1 MSTAGGGVNIVKDGL
16 VLYLDA
22 ANPNSY
28 ISGSTTWYD
37 LSISGNIGT
46 LSSGI
51 TYNYSNG
58 GSLNFNGI
66 NDLVRINRNLDIS
79 TEFTIEYVILIRQLP
94 ATQTEYFCNFFN
106 GAGYQIN
113 GIYGVFGV
121 DSSNRNYF
129 VLCNL
134 NASGISAIVN
144 INDHVI
150 NTIYYVSVT
159 YQNRTL
165 KGYVNGVLRGTTNL
179 TFDPLNNTS
188 GITTLGAAPTNSLFS
203 PINMYSFKYYNR
215 ALSLSE
221 VLQNYNAAKSRFGL

>member
-1 MSTAGGGVNIVKDGL
+1 MAGNISLNTVTDGL

-22 ANPNSY
+22 ANPKSY
-28 ISGSTTWYD
+28 VSGSTKWYD

-46 LSSGI
+46 LSSGV
-51 TYNYSNG
+51 TYNYLNG

-66 NDLVRINRNLDIS
+66 SDFVSINTNLNIS
-79 TEFTIEYVILIRQLP
+79 TEFTIEYVLLIKQLP
-94 ATQTEYFCNFFN
+94 TTGQYFYNFFN

-113 GIYGVFGV
+113 GIYGEFGV
-121 DSSNRNYF
+121 GDGNFKYF
-129 VLCNL
+129 SLCTL
-134 NASGISAIVN
+134 NAFRLSASVYIF
-144 INDHVI
+144 DHVI

-165 KGYVNGVLRGTTNL
+165 KGYVNGVLRSTSNL
-179 TFDPLNNTS
+179 TFDPENNTS
-188 GITTLGAAPTNSLFS
+188 GITRLASASNNSLFS

>member
-1 MSTAGGGVNIVKDGL
+1 MSGNISLNTVTDGL

-22 ANPNSY
+22 ANPKSY
-28 ISGSTTWYD
+28 VSGSTTWYD
-37 LSISGNIGT
+37 LSIGGNIGT
-46 LSSGI
+46 LSSGV

-66 NDLVRINRNLDIS
+66 NDFVSINTNLNIS
-79 TEFTIEYVILIRQLP
+79 TEFTIEYVLLIRQLP
-94 ATQTEYFCNFFN
+94 TTGQYFYNFFN
-106 GAGYQIN
+106 GGGYRVN
-113 GIYGVFGV
+113 GIYGEFGV

-134 NASGISAIVN
+134 NASGLNTIVR

-165 KGYVNGVLRGTTNL
+165 KGYVNGVLRDTSVL

-188 GITTLGAAPTNSLFS
+188 GITSLSSANGSNFS

>member
-1 MSTAGGGVNIVKDGL
+1 MSGNISLNTVTDGL

-22 ANPNSY
+22 ANPKSY
-28 ISGSTTWYD
+28 VSGSTTWYD
-37 LSISGNIGT
+37 LSIGGNIGT
-46 LSSGI
+46 LSSGV

-58 GSLNFNGI
+58 GNLNFNGI
-66 NDLVRINRNLDIS
+66 NDFVSINRNLNIS
-79 TEFTIEYVILIRQLP
+79 TEFTIEYVLLIRQLP
-94 ATQTEYFCNFFN
+94 TTGQVFCNFN
-106 GAGYQIN
+106 NSSGYEIN
-113 GIYGVFGV
+113 GIDGYLGV
-121 DSSNRNYF
+121 DTYNRNYF

-134 NASGISAIVN
+134 NAYRLHALVN

-165 KGYVNGVLRGTTNL
+165 KGYVNGVLRGTSVLN
-179 TFDPLNNTS
+179 FDPSNNTS
-188 GITTLGAAPTNSLFS
+188 GITRLASANSSNFS

-221 VLQNYNAAKSRFGL
+221 LLQNYNTAKSRFGL